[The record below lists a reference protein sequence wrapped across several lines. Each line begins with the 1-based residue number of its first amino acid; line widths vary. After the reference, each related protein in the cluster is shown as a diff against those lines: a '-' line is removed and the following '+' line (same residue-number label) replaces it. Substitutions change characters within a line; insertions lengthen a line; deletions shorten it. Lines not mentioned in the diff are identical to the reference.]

1 MRISSDQLAAIVD
14 CDTMLAKKNHLLG
27 WIIVAIAGV
36 WAPVSLQA
44 APFSAPQVEDE
55 EEEEYWSKED
65 EPIEFTRSELF
76 RAQALNQWFE
86 KSDHWAFGGIVLLS
100 LGEEWHPV
108 AMKSVLS
115 ALRAKGEY
123 LPCYAVE
130 QLFQT
135 DSDLLRFML
144 PKDVLEELITV
155 GLKGKTNLRQERIM
169 ELLSNVFSEVHA
181 ETPKDW
187 IKWWKDNRDQH
198 WLPQVIVEKDPEE
211 EELGSV
217 SSGFVE
223 RAFDLRSAG
232 MELVIVMDSTGSMQT
247 TIDATVTALKDFT
260 AIIEGISPKFRLGL
274 VEYKDTTDISSGA
287 RIVEPLNK
295 NPDKVRNKL
304 EGIAASGGGDFPE
317 SVLGGLEA
325 ALSDKI
331 GWERSA
337 NKLVVIVG
345 DAPPHSRDL
354 DKAIAAA
361 DGANKSPFGVDASLL
376 LEVTKEGNSASK
388 RGVRPFIISALGV
401 GTSGVHGD
409 TRSSFTDIAEA
420 GGGAYAE
427 VLLNTRSGQ
436 ASADI
441 AAHILSLSFGSR
453 WSDQTD
459 AFVEI
464 FFAYRKA
471 GLFR

>member
-1 MRISSDQLAAIVD
+1 
-14 CDTMLAKKNHLLG
+14 MLAKKKQLVG
-27 WIIVAIAGV
+27 GIIVAIAGL
-36 WAPVSLQA
+36 WAPEGLQA
-44 APFSAPQVEDE
+44 AASSAPQEDE
-55 EEEEYWSKED
+55 ERELYWSEED
-65 EPIEFTRSELF
+65 EPIQFNRSELY
-76 RAQALNQWFE
+76 RAQALNKWFE
-86 KSDHWAFGGIVLLS
+86 KSEHWAFGGIVLLS
-100 LGEEWHPV
+100 LGEEWHPA

-123 LPCYAVE
+123 LPSYAVE

-135 DSDLLRFML
+135 DSDLLRYML
-144 PKDVLEELITV
+144 PKDVLEELISV
-155 GLKGKTNLRQERIM
+155 GLKGKSNLRQERIV
-169 ELLSNVFSEVHA
+169 ELLSNVYSEVYA
-181 ETPKDW
+181 ETPKEW
-187 IKWWKDNRDQH
+187 TKWWKENRDQH
-198 WLPQVIVEKDPEE
+198 VLPEVILEFDPDEAE
-211 EELGSV
+211 QGSV

-274 VEYKDTTDISSGA
+274 VEYKDTTDISHGA
-287 RIVEPLNK
+287 RIIEPLNK
-295 NPDKVRNKL
+295 NPNKVRKKL
-304 EGIAASGGGDFPE
+304 EGLAASGGGDFPE
-317 SVLGGLEA
+317 AVLGGLEY

-361 DGANKSPFGVDASLL
+361 EAANKSPFGVDASLL
-376 LEVTKEGNSASK
+376 LEVTKDGKSSSK

-401 GTSGVHGD
+401 GTTGVHGD
-409 TRSSFTDIAEA
+409 TRSSFQDISEA

-427 VLLNTRSGQ
+427 VLLSTRSGQ

-441 AAHILSLSFGSR
+441 ASHILSLSFGSR

-464 FFAYRKA
+464 FFAYREA
-471 GLFR
+471 GLFQ

>member
-1 MRISSDQLAAIVD
+1 
-14 CDTMLAKKNHLLG
+14 LL
-27 WIIVAIAGV
+27 
-36 WAPVSLQA
+36 
-44 APFSAPQVEDE
+44 
-55 EEEEYWSKED
+55 
-65 EPIEFTRSELF
+65 T
-76 RAQALNQWFE
+76 
-86 KSDHWAFGGIVLLS
+86 
-100 LGEEWHPV
+100 
-108 AMKSVLS
+108 
-115 ALRAKGEY
+115 
-123 LPCYAVE
+123 
-130 QLFQT
+130 
-135 DSDLLRFML
+135 
-144 PKDVLEELITV
+144 
-155 GLKGKTNLRQERIM
+155 
-169 ELLSNVFSEVHA
+169 NVFSEVDA
-181 ETPKDW
+181 ETPKQW
-187 IKWWKDNRDQH
+187 GKWWKDHKHQH
-198 WLPQVIVEKDPEE
+198 VLPEVIVERDPDEE
-211 EELGSV
+211 ERGSV

-247 TIDATVTALKDFT
+247 TIDATVLALKDFT

-274 VEYKDTTDISSGA
+274 VEYKDTNDISGGA
-287 RIVEPLNK
+287 KIVEPLHK
-295 NPDKVRNKL
+295 NSDKVRKKL
-304 EGIAASGGGDFPE
+304 ERVTASGGGDFPE

-331 GWERSA
+331 GWGRST
-337 NKLVVIVG
+337 NKLVMIVG
-345 DAPPHSRDL
+345 DAPPHERDL
-354 DKAIAAA
+354 EKTIAAA
-361 DGANKSPFGVDASLL
+361 EAANKSPFGVDASLL

-401 GTSGVHGD
+401 GTTGVNGD
-409 TRSSFTDIAEA
+409 TRSSFQDISEA

-441 AAHILSLSFGSR
+441 AAHILGLSFGSR